1 MKAEKDKKNKKEE
14 EEEEE
19 EVEEVEEEVE
29 EEEDFEDQVG
39 EDFAKDPRAF
49 SYLQDAGR
57 IADEALQAIL
67 PKLVP
72 GANLYDLCTQS
83 DAFIMDKLSKIYT
96 KKKFIKGLA
105 FPTCISVN
113 EVCGNYSAPAEITD
127 DPHEKKC
134 LVEGDVAKVDLGV
147 EIHGFAAVAAHTVV
161 VTSKPDEKVTG
172 PKADAILA
180 AYQSLHAALRMMKV
194 KSSTNNDIT
203 KTIDSI
209 CKDYNVNP
217 IEGVLSHR
225 MKRDIIDGMETII
238 NKTTYEQKVEDRQF
252 EHGDVFGM
260 DVIVSTGEGKPKE
273 TGIKTSV
280 YKRALE
286 TTYKL
291 RTDSGRRLL
300 SVVEN
305 NFYSFPFTFNVFDK
319 EENVKLKSEI
329 PNLKTTMKL
338 GLNECTKYELLHGY
352 PVLSEKKG
360 DIVAQFKYTIAVREE
375 GPVVVCGLPIDVSK
389 YTSDKKITNETIVQ
403 TLSSNLDDYLPN
415 YKKSVKVE
423 KKKKDNKAKKAAKKA
438 AKAKRK
444 EEELKKREEGKK

>member
-1 MKAEKDKKNKKEE
+1 MKADKDKTKKE

-19 EVEEVEEEVE
+19 EVEEVEEEIE
-29 EEEDFEDQVG
+29 EEEEFDDEVG
-39 EDFAKDPRAF
+39 EDFSKDPRAF

-57 IADEALQAIL
+57 IADDALQAII
-67 PKLVP
+67 KKMVP
-72 GANLYDLCTQS
+72 GANLYELCTQS
-83 DAFIMDKLSKIYT
+83 DAFILDKLSKIYT

-105 FPTCISVN
+105 FPTCISIN

-127 DPHEKKC
+127 DPHEKKT
-134 LVEGDVAKVDLGV
+134 LTEGDVAKIDLGV
-147 EIHGFAAVAAHTVV
+147 QIHGFAAVAAHTVV
-161 VTSKPDEKVTG
+161 VSSKPDEKVTG
-172 PKADAILA
+172 AKADVVLA
-180 AYQSLHAALRMMKV
+180 AYNSLQAALRMMKV
-194 KSSTNNDIT
+194 KSATNNDVT
-203 KTIDSI
+203 KAIESI
-209 CKDYNVNP
+209 CKDYGVNP

-225 MKRDIIDGMETII
+225 MKRDIIDGMECII
-238 NKTTYEQKVEDRQF
+238 NKSTFEQKVDDRQF
-252 EHGDVFGM
+252 EHGDVFGL
-260 DVIVSTGEGKPKE
+260 DIIVSTGEGKPKE
-273 TGIKTSV
+273 TGIKTNV

-319 EENVKLKSEI
+319 EENIKLKTSI
-329 PNLKTTMKL
+329 SNLKTTMKL

-352 PVLSEKKG
+352 PVLTEKNG

-375 GPVVVCGLPIDVSK
+375 GPVVVCGLPLDVSK
-389 YTSDKKITNETIVQ
+389 FTSEKKITDENIVK

-423 KKKKDNKAKKAAKKA
+423 KKKKKDAKAKRAAKKA
-438 AKAKRK
+438 AKQKRK
-444 EEELKKREEGKK
+444 EEEAKKKEAKK

>member
-1 MKAEKDKKNKKEE
+1 MKADKDKTKKE

-19 EVEEVEEEVE
+19 EVEEVEEEIE
-29 EEEDFEDQVG
+29 EEEEFDDEVG
-39 EDFAKDPRAF
+39 EDFSKDPRAF

-57 IADEALQAIL
+57 IADDALQAII
-67 PKLVP
+67 KKMVP
-72 GANLYDLCTQS
+72 GANLYELCTQS
-83 DAFIMDKLSKIYT
+83 DAFILDKLSKIYT

-105 FPTCISVN
+105 FPTCISIN

-127 DPHEKKC
+127 DPHEKKT
-134 LVEGDVAKVDLGV
+134 LSEGDVAKIDLGV
-147 EIHGFAAVAAHTVV
+147 QIHGFAAVAAHTVV
-161 VTSKPDEKVTG
+161 VSSKPDEKVTG
-172 PKADAILA
+172 AKADVVLA
-180 AYQSLHAALRMMKV
+180 AYNSLQAALRMMKV
-194 KSSTNNDIT
+194 KSATNNDVT
-203 KTIDSI
+203 KAIESI
-209 CKDYNVNP
+209 CKDYGVNP

-225 MKRDIIDGMETII
+225 MKRDIIDGMECII
-238 NKTTYEQKVEDRQF
+238 NKSTFEQKVDDRQF
-252 EHGDVFGM
+252 EHGDVFGL
-260 DVIVSTGEGKPKE
+260 DIIVSTGEGKPKE
-273 TGIKTSV
+273 TGIKTNV

-319 EENVKLKSEI
+319 EENIKLKSSI
-329 PNLKTTMKL
+329 SNLKTTMKL

-352 PVLSEKKG
+352 PVLTEKNG

-375 GPVVVCGLPIDVSK
+375 GPVVVCGLPLDVSK
-389 YTSDKKITNETIVQ
+389 FTSEKKITDENIVK

-423 KKKKDNKAKKAAKKA
+423 KKKKKDAKAKRAAKKA
-438 AKAKRK
+438 AKQKRK
-444 EEELKKREEGKK
+444 EEEAKKKEEKK

>member
-1 MKAEKDKKNKKEE
+1 MKADKDKTKKE

-19 EVEEVEEEVE
+19 EVEEVEEEIE
-29 EEEDFEDQVG
+29 EEEEFDDEVG
-39 EDFAKDPRAF
+39 EDFSKDPRAF

-57 IADEALQAIL
+57 IADDALQAII
-67 PKLVP
+67 KKMVP
-72 GANLYDLCTQS
+72 GANLYELCTQS
-83 DAFIMDKLSKIYT
+83 DAFILDKLSKIYT

-105 FPTCISVN
+105 FPTCISIN

-127 DPHEKKC
+127 DPHEKKT
-134 LVEGDVAKVDLGV
+134 LTEGDVAKIDLGV
-147 EIHGFAAVAAHTVV
+147 QIHGFAAVAAHTVV
-161 VTSKPDEKVTG
+161 VSSKPDEKVTG
-172 PKADAILA
+172 AKADVVLA
-180 AYQSLHAALRMMKV
+180 AYNSLQAALRMMKV
-194 KSSTNNDIT
+194 KSATNNDVT
-203 KTIDSI
+203 KAIESI
-209 CKDYNVNP
+209 CKDYGVNP

-225 MKRDIIDGMETII
+225 MKRDIIDGMECII
-238 NKTTYEQKVEDRQF
+238 NKSTFEQKVDDRQF
-252 EHGDVFGM
+252 EHGDVFGL
-260 DVIVSTGEGKPKE
+260 DIIVSTGEGKPKE
-273 TGIKTSV
+273 TGIKTNV

-319 EENVKLKSEI
+319 EENIKLKTSI
-329 PNLKTTMKL
+329 SNIKTTMKL

-352 PVLSEKKG
+352 PVLTEKNG

-375 GPVVVCGLPIDVSK
+375 GPVVVCGLPLDVSK
-389 YTSDKKITNETIVQ
+389 FTSEKKITDENIVK

-423 KKKKDNKAKKAAKKA
+423 KKKKKDAKAKRAAKKA
-438 AKAKRK
+438 AKQKRK
-444 EEELKKREEGKK
+444 EEEAKKKEEKK

>member
-1 MKAEKDKKNKKEE
+1 MKADKDKTKKE

-19 EVEEVEEEVE
+19 EVEEVEEETE
-29 EEEDFEDQVG
+29 EEEEFDDEVG
-39 EDFAKDPRAF
+39 EDFSKDPRAF

-57 IADEALQAIL
+57 IADDALQAII
-67 PKLVP
+67 KKMVP
-72 GANLYDLCTQS
+72 GANLYELCTQS
-83 DAFIMDKLSKIYT
+83 DAFILDKLSKIYT

-105 FPTCISVN
+105 FPTCISIN

-127 DPHEKKC
+127 DPHEKKT
-134 LVEGDVAKVDLGV
+134 LTEGDVAKIDLGV
-147 EIHGFAAVAAHTVV
+147 QIHGFAAVAAHTVV
-161 VTSKPDEKVTG
+161 VSSKPDEKVTG
-172 PKADAILA
+172 AKADVVLA
-180 AYQSLHAALRMMKV
+180 AYNSLQAALRMMKV
-194 KSSTNNDIT
+194 KSATNNDVT
-203 KTIDSI
+203 KAIESI
-209 CKDYNVNP
+209 CKDYGVNP

-225 MKRDIIDGMETII
+225 MKRDIIDGMECII
-238 NKTTYEQKVEDRQF
+238 NKSTFEQKVDDRQF
-252 EHGDVFGM
+252 EHGDVFGL
-260 DVIVSTGEGKPKE
+260 DIIVSTGEGKPKE
-273 TGIKTSV
+273 TGIKTNV

-319 EENVKLKSEI
+319 EENIKLKTSI
-329 PNLKTTMKL
+329 SNLKTTMKL

-352 PVLSEKKG
+352 PVLTEKNG

-375 GPVVVCGLPIDVSK
+375 GPVVVCGLPLDVSK
-389 YTSDKKITNETIVQ
+389 FTSEKKITDENIVK

-423 KKKKDNKAKKAAKKA
+423 KKKKKDAKAKRAAKKA
-438 AKAKRK
+438 AKQKRK
-444 EEELKKREEGKK
+444 EEEAKKKEEKK

>member
-1 MKAEKDKKNKKEE
+1 MKADKDKTKKE

-19 EVEEVEEEVE
+19 EVEEVEEEIE
-29 EEEDFEDQVG
+29 EEEEFDDEVG
-39 EDFAKDPRAF
+39 EDFSKDPRAF

-57 IADEALQAIL
+57 IADDALQAII
-67 PKLVP
+67 KKMVP
-72 GANLYDLCTQS
+72 GANLYELCTQS
-83 DAFIMDKLSKIYT
+83 DAFILDKLSKIYT

-105 FPTCISVN
+105 FPTCISIN

-127 DPHEKKC
+127 DPHEKKS
-134 LVEGDVAKVDLGV
+134 LSEGDVAKIDLGV
-147 EIHGFAAVAAHTVV
+147 QIHGFAAVAAHTVV
-161 VTSKPDEKVTG
+161 VSSKPDEKVTG
-172 PKADAILA
+172 AKSEVILA
-180 AYQSLHAALRMMKV
+180 AYNSLQAALRMMKV
-194 KSSTNNDIT
+194 KSSTNNDVT
-203 KTIDSI
+203 KAIESI
-209 CKDYNVNP
+209 CKDYGVNP

-225 MKRDIIDGMETII
+225 MKRDIIDGMECII
-238 NKTTYEQKVEDRQF
+238 NKSTFEQKVDDRQF
-252 EHGDVFGM
+252 EHGDVFGL

-273 TGIKTSV
+273 TGIKTNV

-319 EENVKLKSEI
+319 EENIKLKSTI
-329 PNLKTTMKL
+329 SNLKTTMKL

-375 GPVVVCGLPIDVSK
+375 GPVVICGLPLDVSK
-389 YTSDKKITNETIVQ
+389 FTTDKKVTDENIIK

-423 KKKKDNKAKKAAKKA
+423 KKKKKDAKAKRAAKKA
-438 AKAKRK
+438 AKQKRK
-444 EEELKKREEGKK
+444 EEEAKKKEEKK

>member
-1 MKAEKDKKNKKEE
+1 MKADKDKTKKE

-19 EVEEVEEEVE
+19 EVEEVEEEIE
-29 EEEDFEDQVG
+29 EEEEFDDEVG
-39 EDFAKDPRAF
+39 EDFSKDPRAF

-57 IADEALQAIL
+57 IADDALQAII
-67 PKLVP
+67 KKMVP
-72 GANLYDLCTQS
+72 GANLYELCTQS
-83 DAFIMDKLSKIYT
+83 DAFILDKLSKIYT

-105 FPTCISVN
+105 FPTCISIN

-127 DPHEKKC
+127 DPHEKKT
-134 LVEGDVAKVDLGV
+134 LTEGDVAKIDLGV
-147 EIHGFAAVAAHTVV
+147 QIHGFAAVAAHTVV
-161 VTSKPDEKVTG
+161 VSSKPDEKVTG
-172 PKADAILA
+172 AKADVVLA
-180 AYQSLHAALRMMKV
+180 AYNSLQAALRMMKV
-194 KSSTNNDIT
+194 KSATNNDVT
-203 KTIDSI
+203 KAIESI
-209 CKDYNVNP
+209 CKDYGVNP

-225 MKRDIIDGMETII
+225 MKRDIIDGMECII
-238 NKTTYEQKVEDRQF
+238 NKSTFEQKVDDRQF
-252 EHGDVFGM
+252 EHGDVFGL
-260 DVIVSTGEGKPKE
+260 DIIVSTGEGKPKE
-273 TGIKTSV
+273 TGIKTNV

-319 EENVKLKSEI
+319 EENIKLKTSI
-329 PNLKTTMKL
+329 SNLKTTMKL

-352 PVLSEKKG
+352 PVLTEKNG

-375 GPVVVCGLPIDVSK
+375 GPVVVCGLPLDVSK
-389 YTSDKKITNETIVQ
+389 FTSEKKITDENIVK

-423 KKKKDNKAKKAAKKA
+423 KKKKKDAKAKRAAKKA
-438 AKAKRK
+438 AKQRRK
-444 EEELKKREEGKK
+444 EEEAKKKEEKK

>member
-1 MKAEKDKKNKKEE
+1 MKADKDKTKKE

-19 EVEEVEEEVE
+19 EVEEVEEEIE
-29 EEEDFEDQVG
+29 EEEEFDDEVG
-39 EDFAKDPRAF
+39 EDFSKDPRAF

-57 IADEALQAIL
+57 IADDALQAII
-67 PKLVP
+67 KKMVP
-72 GANLYDLCTQS
+72 GANLYELCTQS
-83 DAFIMDKLSKIYT
+83 DAFILDKLSKIYT

-105 FPTCISVN
+105 FPTCISIN

-127 DPHEKKC
+127 DPHEKKS
-134 LVEGDVAKVDLGV
+134 LSEGDVAKIDLGV
-147 EIHGFAAVAAHTVV
+147 QIHGFAAVAAHTVV
-161 VTSKPDEKVTG
+161 VSSKPDEKVTG
-172 PKADAILA
+172 AKAEVILA
-180 AYQSLHAALRMMKV
+180 AYNSLQAALRMMKV
-194 KSSTNNDIT
+194 KSSTNNDVT
-203 KTIDSI
+203 KAIESI
-209 CKDYNVNP
+209 CKDYGVNP

-225 MKRDIIDGMETII
+225 MKRDIIDGMECII
-238 NKTTYEQKVEDRQF
+238 NKSTFEQKVDDRQF
-252 EHGDVFGM
+252 EHGDVFGL
-260 DVIVSTGEGKPKE
+260 DIIVSTGEGKPKE
-273 TGIKTSV
+273 TGIKTNV

-319 EENVKLKSEI
+319 EENIKLKSSI
-329 PNLKTTMKL
+329 SNLKTTMKL

-375 GPVVVCGLPIDVSK
+375 GPVVICGLPLDVSK
-389 YTSDKKITNETIVQ
+389 FTTDKKVTDENIVK

-423 KKKKDNKAKKAAKKA
+423 KKKKKDAKAKRAAKKA
-438 AKAKRK
+438 AKQKRK
-444 EEELKKREEGKK
+444 EEEAKKKEEKK

>member
-1 MKAEKDKKNKKEE
+1 MKADKDKTKKE

-19 EVEEVEEEVE
+19 EVEEVEEEIE
-29 EEEDFEDQVG
+29 EEEEFDDEVG
-39 EDFAKDPRAF
+39 EDFSKDPRAF

-57 IADEALQAIL
+57 IADDALQAII
-67 PKLVP
+67 KKMVP
-72 GANLYDLCTQS
+72 GANLYELCTQS
-83 DAFIMDKLSKIYT
+83 DAFILDKLSKIYT

-105 FPTCISVN
+105 FPTCISIN

-127 DPHEKKC
+127 DPHEKKS
-134 LVEGDVAKVDLGV
+134 LSEGDVAKIDLGV
-147 EIHGFAAVAAHTVV
+147 QIHGFAAVAAHTVV
-161 VTSKPDEKVTG
+161 VSSKPDEKVTG
-172 PKADAILA
+172 AKAEVILA
-180 AYQSLHAALRMMKV
+180 AYNSLQAALRMMKV
-194 KSSTNNDIT
+194 KSSTNNDVT
-203 KTIDSI
+203 KAIESI
-209 CKDYNVNP
+209 CKDYGVNP

-225 MKRDIIDGMETII
+225 MKRDIIDGMECII
-238 NKTTYEQKVEDRQF
+238 NKSTFEQKVDDRQF
-252 EHGDVFGM
+252 EHGDVFGL
-260 DVIVSTGEGKPKE
+260 DIIVSTGEGKPKE
-273 TGIKTSV
+273 TGIKTNV

-319 EENVKLKSEI
+319 EENIKLKSTI
-329 PNLKTTMKL
+329 SNLKTTMKL

-375 GPVVVCGLPIDVSK
+375 GPVVICGLPLDVSK
-389 YTSDKKITNETIVQ
+389 FTTDKKVTDENIIK

-423 KKKKDNKAKKAAKKA
+423 KKKKKDAKAKRAAKKA
-438 AKAKRK
+438 AKQKRK
-444 EEELKKREEGKK
+444 EEEAKKKEEKK